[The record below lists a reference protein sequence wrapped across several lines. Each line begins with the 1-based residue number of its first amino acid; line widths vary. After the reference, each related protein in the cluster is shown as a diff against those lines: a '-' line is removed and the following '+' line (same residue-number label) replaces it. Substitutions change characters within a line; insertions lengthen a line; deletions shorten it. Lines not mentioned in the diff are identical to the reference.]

1 MKVSRNTGAS
11 SGGEDLYLKSLEIQG
26 FKSFPDKI
34 SLTFDKGLTAVVG
47 PNGSGKSN
55 IGDSVRWVLGEQSTK
70 TLRGNKM
77 EDVIF
82 SGTVAR
88 KPMGF
93 AAVTLNIDNTDKT
106 LADMEDEVAVTRKLY
121 RSGESEYMINGK
133 PCRLK
138 DINELFMDTGLGRDG
153 YSIIGQGRIAEIVG
167 QKSNERRDIFEEAA
181 GISKFRYKKL
191 EAERKLTAAQENMVR
206 LTDIISELES
216 RVEPLRIQS
225 QKAEKFVKL
234 AEERKR
240 LEISVW
246 VTRLDELS
254 AKERELDEK
263 ILVSRNEYEN
273 VENDLQRQDEKLQ
286 EGYRKMQESTVRS
299 DEIRKKMLEDE
310 QLSSEKKSGIAVLE
324 NDILHCNEAV
334 KNARRSIENS
344 EDTKSEL
351 LQQKKSAEDKI
362 AELKSQ
368 REALTEE
375 IDKVTAEF
383 NTAEAESDKLG
394 DSVEE
399 ASGEINALYIKQSE
413 LKYSAESAR
422 QTIED
427 ENTRLADLKKRSE
440 EARENT
446 EEYKRKLEACKADSG
461 KNKENAESIRNR
473 LSGIQRLYDSRK
485 QGFEQV
491 KAEFEKA
498 LYDLKDKQQRRKIL
512 SDLENN
518 MEGFAGSVKQ
528 VLRASKQGRIGGIF
542 GTVAQNIGVEPKYAV
557 AVETALGGAM
567 QNIIVEDEN
576 IAKRCIRFLKEQ
588 KGGRATFLPIT
599 SVKGYE
605 LREQGLENCD
615 GFVANAS
622 RIVTYDSKFSGIIAS
637 LLGRIVIAEDI
648 DTATNIA
655 KKYGYK
661 FRIVTLDGQ
670 VINAGGS
677 FTGGSAQKSG
687 GIITRKNE
695 IDTLDGEIEK
705 LTSLRDELRGKAE
718 KLRAESEKLR
728 YDMEAAKSE
737 LSECENEGVRLSA
750 EINSLTALTEQ
761 VEAQSE
767 SSVKYVA
774 DAERRIAEAK
784 TAIADSERLIA
795 ENSKLIEEAEAK
807 LAKGQSSREKLRLAR
822 AELSE
827 KLSQLRITDMEKDK
841 DIQAQQLEIQHA
853 DERLEELKSGNSLFL
868 EEIARQEKLI
878 EEKQADI
885 EKLRGELEGMKSN
898 TESSLEQIKRYQDIH
913 TEQTRLVNE
922 IQKGMK
928 GLNEAKEKL
937 SGDITRLEERSENI
951 KRDSDNMIRQLL
963 EVYELTRSEAIQI
976 AEKIE
981 DLTAAQQELTSVK
994 NKIRAL
1000 GSVNVD
1006 AIEEY
1011 REVSERYR
1019 FMSEQLA
1026 DVQKSKNELERI
1038 IAELTEEMCRIFEE
1052 SFRIINS
1059 NFKSIFVELFGG
1071 GKAEL
1076 ILTDPEDVLGSGI
1089 EISVAPP
1096 GKVIKNLI
1104 SLSGGE
1110 QAFVAIAIYFA
1121 ILKLRPAPF
1130 CILDEIDA
1138 ALDEVN
1144 VRKYAQ
1150 YLKNFTDTTQFVLVT
1165 HRRSAMEEANV
1176 LYGVTM
1182 QEDGI
1187 SKLLK
1192 MEQVDFQ
1199 EDVADI
1205 Q

>member
-1 MKVSRNTGAS
+1 M
-11 SGGEDLYLKSLEIQG
+11 YLKSLEIQG

-93 AAVTLNIDNTDKT
+93 AAVTLNIDNTDRT

-121 RSGESEYMINGK
+121 RSGESEYLINGR

-167 QKSNERRDIFEEAA
+167 AKSSERRDIFEEAA

-191 EAERKLTAAQENMVR
+191 EAERKLTAAHENMLR
-206 LTDIISELES
+206 LTDILAELEG

-225 QKAEKFVKL
+225 EKAEKFIKL

-246 VTRLDELS
+246 IARLDEL
-254 AKERELDEK
+254 KEKLTKLDEK
-263 ILVSRNEYEN
+263 ILVSKGEYEN
-273 VENDLQRQDEKLQ
+273 
-286 EGYRKMQESTVRS
+286 
-299 DEIRKKMLEDE
+299 
-310 QLSSEKKSGIAVLE
+310 LE
-324 NDILHCNEAV
+324 NDIEKEEQRLQDGFRRMQECTMKSDELRRKMLEEEQSSSQKKADIAVFENDISHCEQAIEAA
-334 KNARRSIENS
+334 KQSIAEAGR
-344 EDTKSEL
+344 TKSEL
-351 LQQKKSAEDKI
+351 EGRKSEAEKKIDGLSAEREKLETEI
-362 AELKSQ
+362 AE
-368 REALTEE
+368 
-375 IDKVTAEF
+375 VTAEF
-383 NTAEAESDKLG
+383 EKAEARNDQLG
-394 DSVEE
+394 DNVDKAGS
-399 ASGEINALYIKQSE
+399 EINALYIKQSE
-413 LKYSAESAR
+413 FTFAAEAAK
-422 QTIED
+422 QTI
-427 ENTRLADLKKRSE
+427 ADE
-440 EARENT
+440 EARLAELREKSGDTEKALAEYDEKIAENEKLSAKN
-446 EEYKRKLEACKADSG
+446 EEHS
-461 KNKENAESIRNR
+461 AELTNR
-473 LSGIQRLYDSRK
+473 LSGLERLYTSRK
-485 QGFEQV
+485 EGFERA
-491 KAEFEKA
+491 KEEFEKV
-498 LYDLKDKQQRRKIL
+498 LFELKDKQQRRKIL

-528 VLRASKQGRIGGIF
+528 VLKASKQGRIGGIL
-542 GTVAQNIGVEPKYAV
+542 GTVAQNIGVEPEYAV

-567 QNIIVEDEN
+567 QNIIVENED

-588 KGGRATFLPIT
+588 HGGRSTFLPIT
-599 SVKGYE
+599 SVKGNE
-605 LREQGLENCD
+605 LREQGLESCD
-615 GFVANAS
+615 GFVSLAS
-622 RIVTYDSKFSGIIAS
+622 RIVTYDERFAGIIAS
-637 LLGRIVIAEDI
+637 LLGRIAIAEDI
-648 DTATNIA
+648 DAATLIA

-677 FTGGSAQKSG
+677 FTGGSAMKSG
-687 GIITRKNE
+687 GVITRKNE
-695 IDTLDGEIEK
+695 IEK
-705 LTSLRDELRGKAE
+705 LDAEIVKLESQREELSAKAE

-728 YDMEAAKSE
+728 FDTNAAKSE
-737 LSECENEGVRLSA
+737 IADAEAEAVRLRA
-750 EINSLTALTEQ
+750 ELSSLNSLKEHLT
-761 VEAQSE
+761 AQSE
-767 SSVKYVA
+767 DSGRLLTES
-774 DAERRIAEAK
+774 EQRIAAAK
-784 TAIADSERLIA
+784 QTIADSEKSLA
-795 ENSKLIEEAEAK
+795 ETDKLIKDAEEK
-807 LAKGQSSREKLRLAR
+807 LAQGQDSREKLRMER
-822 AELSE
+822 AELSQ
-827 KLSQLRITDMEKDK
+827 KLSDMKIHGIEIEK
-841 DIQAQQLEIQHA
+841 DIQAQQDEIKRV
-853 DERLEELKSGNSLFL
+853 DEQLAELGQGSRHFE
-868 EEIARQEKLI
+868 EEIERQNKLI
-878 EEKQADI
+878 ETKRSDI
-885 EKLRGELEGMKSN
+885 DKLKNELDNMKSN
-898 TESSLEQIKRYQDIH
+898 SDTYLADIARYQSIH
-913 TEQTRLVNE
+913 TEQNKLVNE
-922 IQKGMK
+922 IQNGMK

-937 SGDITRLEERSENI
+937 SGEVTRLEERRESVE
-951 KRDSDNMIRQLL
+951 RDSDYIIGQLR
-963 EVYELTRSEAIQI
+963 EVYQLNRSEAVEL
-976 AEKIE
+976 AEKLE
-981 DLTAAQQELTSVK
+981 DVTAAQAELTTIK

-1000 GSVNVD
+1000 GSVNVA

-1011 REVSERYR
+1011 KEVSERYE
-1019 FMSEQLA
+1019 FLSGQLA
-1026 DVQKSKNELERI
+1026 DVQKSKNELEKI
-1038 IAELTEEMCRIFEE
+1038 IADLTEEMCRIFSE
-1052 SFRIINS
+1052 SFQVINS
-1059 NFKSIFVELFGG
+1059 NFKEIFVELFGG

-1076 ILTDPEDVLGSGI
+1076 ILSDPENVLESGI

-1110 QAFVAIAIYFA
+1110 QSFVAIAIYFA

-1150 YLKNFTDTTQFVLVT
+1150 YLKKFTDTTQFVLVT

-1199 EDVADI
+1199 EDVADV

>member
-1 MKVSRNTGAS
+1 M
-11 SGGEDLYLKSLEIQG
+11 YLKSLEIQG

-93 AAVTLNIDNTDKT
+93 AAVTLNIDNSDKAI
-106 LADMEDEVAVTRKLY
+106 ADMGDEIAVTRKLY
-121 RSGESEYMINGK
+121 RSGDSEYMINGRQ
-133 PCRLK
+133 CRLK

-167 QKSNERRDIFEEAA
+167 AKSSERRDIFEEAA

-191 EAERKLTAAQENMVR
+191 EAERKLSAAQENLLR
-206 LTDIISELES
+206 LTDILAELEG

-225 QKAEKFVKL
+225 QKAEKFIRL
-234 AEERKR
+234 AAERKT

-246 VTRLDELS
+246 VNRLDEYKL
-254 AKERELDEK
+254 KLDELNEK
-263 ILVSRNEYEN
+263 LLAGQNEYEN
-273 VENDLQRQDEKLQ
+273 IENDIAREEQKIE
-286 EGYRKMQESTVRS
+286 EAYRKMQESTVKS
-299 DEIRKKMLEDE
+299 DELRRKMLEEE
-310 QLSSEKKSGIAVLE
+310 QSASEMKSGIAVLE
-324 NDILHCNEAV
+324 NDIKHCNEAIEAA
-334 KNARRSIENS
+334 KKNIENARENRNALA
-344 EDTKSEL
+344 EEKTEAE
-351 LQQKKSAEDKI
+351 KKLADLAK
-362 AELKSQ
+362 Q
-368 REALTEE
+368 REALEAD
-375 IDKVTAEF
+375 ITA
-383 NTAEAESDKLG
+383 AEASFAKAESESSRLG
-394 DSVEE
+394 DSVDK
-399 ASGEINALYIKQSE
+399 AGSEINGLYIKQSE
-413 LKYSAESAR
+413 CKFACESSKAV
-422 QTIED
+422 IE
-427 ENTRLADLKKRSE
+427 EETARLADLRSSGSDFARKLEEYASQKSLSQSEAEKNTESE
-440 EARENT
+440 EA
-446 EEYKRKLEACKADSG
+446 A
-461 KNKENAESIRNR
+461 RNR
-473 LSGIQRLYDSRK
+473 LGGLERLYTSRK
-485 QGFEQV
+485 DGFEQA
-491 KAEFEKA
+491 KSDFERA
-498 LYDLKDKQQRRKIL
+498 LYELKDKQQRKKIL
-512 SDLENN
+512 TDLENN

-528 VLRASKQGRIGGIF
+528 VLKASKQGRIGGVF
-542 GTVAQNIGVEPKYAV
+542 GTVAQNIGVEPQYAV

-567 QNIIVEDEN
+567 QNVIVENED

-599 SVKGYE
+599 SVKGRE
-605 LREQGLENCD
+605 LGEQGLESCE
-615 GFVANAS
+615 GFVANANK
-622 RIVTYDSKFSGIIAS
+622 IVTYDPKFSGIIVS

-648 DTATNIA
+648 DSATVIA

-677 FTGGSAQKSG
+677 FTGGSAQRSG

-695 IDTLDGEIEK
+695 LDKLEAEIEK
-705 LTSLRDELRGKAE
+705 LSSEKDKLSEKAE
-718 KLRAESEKLR
+718 KMRAESEKLR
-728 YDMEAAKSE
+728 YDMEAAKEE
-737 LSECENEGVRLSA
+737 LARCSA
-750 EINSLTALTEQ
+750 EKVRINAELASLESLIEQ
-761 VEAQSE
+761 MHSQSE
-767 SSVKYVA
+767 N
-774 DAERRIAEAK
+774 
-784 TAIADSERLIA
+784 SERLIA
-795 ENSKLIEEAEAK
+795 ESEQKIEAAKQNIIDSENMLGELAEQIRAAEEA
-807 LAKGQSSREKLRLAR
+807 LAQGQDDREKLRLKR

-827 KLSQLRITDMEKDK
+827 KLSQLKIKGMELAKDV
-841 DIQAQQLEIQHA
+841 QAQELEISRIDRSIEDTKYGSHLY
-853 DERLEELKSGNSLFL
+853 E
-868 EEIARQEKLI
+868 EEIFRQK
-878 EEKQADI
+878 EEISSKRDQI
-885 EKLRGELEGMKSN
+885 NELNLKLEGLDSN
-898 TESSLEQIKRYQDIH
+898 KDAYNNEIRRYQTVH
-913 TEQTRLVNE
+913 TEQNRLVNE
-922 IQKGMK
+922 LQKGLK
-928 GLNEAKEKL
+928 QINEAKEKL
-937 SGDITRLEERSENI
+937 SAENTRLSG
-951 KRDSDNMIRQLL
+951 KRDSISGESEKIIAQLY
-963 EVYELTRSEAIQI
+963 ESYELTRSEAIKL
-976 AEKIE
+976 AEKI
-981 DLTAAQQELTSVK
+981 DDMTQAQKELTDIR

-1011 REVSERYR
+1011 KEVSERYR
-1019 FMSEQLA
+1019 FMSEQIA
-1026 DVQKSKNELERI
+1026 DIQRSKAELEKL
-1038 IAELTEEMCRIFEE
+1038 IAGLTEEMCRIFSE

-1059 NFKSIFVELFGG
+1059 NFKEIFVELFGG

-1076 ILTDPEDVLGSGI
+1076 ILTDPENVLESGI

-1110 QAFVAIAIYFA
+1110 QSFVAIAIYFS
-1121 ILKLRPAPF
+1121 ILRLRPAPF

-1150 YLKNFTDTTQFVLVT
+1150 YLKKFTDTTQFVLVT

-1199 EDVADI
+1199 EDIADV

>member
-1 MKVSRNTGAS
+1 M
-11 SGGEDLYLKSLEIQG
+11 YLKSLEIQG

-106 LADMEDEVAVTRKLY
+106 LADMDDEVAVTRKLY
-121 RSGESEYMINGK
+121 RSGESEYLINGRS
-133 PCRLK
+133 CRLK

-167 QKSNERRDIFEEAA
+167 AKSSERRDIFEEAA

-191 EAERKLTAAQENMVR
+191 EAERKLSAAQENLVR
-206 LTDIISELES
+206 LTDILSELES
-216 RVEPLRIQS
+216 RVGPLKAQS
-225 QKAEKFVKL
+225 EKAEKFVKL
-234 AEERKR
+234 SGEKKK

-246 VTRLDELS
+246 VRRLEEY
-254 AKERELDEK
+254 KKKLDALEEK

-273 VENDLQRQDEKLQ
+273 LENDIAREEQKIDDA
-286 EGYRKMQESTVRS
+286 YRKMNESTVCQ
-299 DEIRKKMLEDE
+299 DEIRRKMLEEE
-310 QLSSEKKSGIAVLE
+310 QTASEMKSGIAVL
-324 NDILHCNEAV
+324 NTDIKYCNEA
-334 KNARRSIENS
+334 I
-344 EDTKSEL
+344 
-351 LQQKKSAEDKI
+351 
-362 AELKSQ
+362 
-368 REALTEE
+368 
-375 IDKVTAEF
+375 
-383 NTAEAESDKLG
+383 
-394 DSVEE
+394 
-399 ASGEINALYIKQSE
+399 
-413 LKYSAESAR
+413 ESAR
-422 QTIED
+422 KSIND
-427 ENTRLADLKKRSE
+427 SENTKKRLNDDLKKANTKLKDLE
-440 EARENT
+440 E
-446 EEYKRKLEACKADSG
+446 KKKSLEAEIAKTAAEFDAAEQ
-461 KNKENAESIRNR
+461 KNKQLGNSVDKTGNEINSLYIRQSEQRITIDNAKRSANDERKRLAELNESGSGASGAIDEHRKRLEEQNSLLETKKNEAGEIRNK
-473 LSGIQRLYDSRK
+473 LVGLEKLYNTRRES
-485 QGFEQV
+485 FEQA
-491 KAEFEKA
+491 KSDFERA
-498 LYDLKDKQQRRKIL
+498 LYELKDKQQRKKIL
-512 SDLENN
+512 SDMDSN

-528 VLRASKQGRIGGIF
+528 ILKASRQGRISGVF
-542 GTVAQNIGVEPKYAV
+542 GTVAQNIGVEQKYAV

-567 QNIIVEDEN
+567 QNIIVENED

-599 SVKGYE
+599 SVRGNE
-605 LREQGLENCD
+605 LREQGIENCD
-615 GFVANAS
+615 GYIANAS
-622 RIVTYDSKFSGIIAS
+622 RIVTYDEKFSGIIAN

-648 DTATNIA
+648 DTATLIA

-695 IDTLDGEIEK
+695 IDTLDAEIEK
-705 LTSLRDELRGKAE
+705 LTSSRDELSKNLE
-718 KLRAESEKLR
+718 KLRAESEKYR
-728 YDMEAAKSE
+728 FDTEAAKDE
-737 LSECENEGVRLSA
+737 LSRNEADTVRINA
-750 EINSLTALTEQ
+750 EISSIGSILEQ
-761 VEAQSE
+761 LLAQ
-767 SSVKYVA
+767 
-774 DAERRIAEAK
+774 
-784 TAIADSERLIA
+784 A
-795 ENSKLIEEAEAK
+795 ENSGKLISDTEKKIAEYEKAAEDAEKELAATDELIKNAEAE
-807 LAKGQSSREKLRLAR
+807 LAKGQGIREELRLKR
-822 AELSE
+822 AEISE
-827 KLSQLRITDMEKDK
+827 KLSQQKYSGVGLDK
-841 DIQAQQLEIQHA
+841 DIEAQKLEISRINEGLN
-853 DERLEELKSGNSLFL
+853 DLKSGSKRF
-868 EEIARQEKLI
+868 EDEILRQQDIITHKQI
-878 EEKQADI
+878 EI
-885 EKLRGELEGMKSN
+885 EKLQKELEGFKDN
-898 TESSLEQIKRYQDIH
+898 TAAYLEQIKRYQDIH
-913 TEQTRLVNE
+913 TEQNRLVAE
-922 IQKGMK
+922 MKK
-928 GLNEAKEKL
+928 GLRGFNDAKEK
-937 SGDITRLEERSENI
+937 SSADITRLEAQKEAVN
-951 KRDSDNMIRQLL
+951 RDSSTIVNQLL
-963 EVYELTRSEAIQI
+963 EVYELTRSEAMEQ
-976 AEKIE
+976 AEPVE
-981 DLTAAQQELTSVK
+981 DMTAAQAELSSIK
-994 NKIRAL
+994 KKISAL
-1000 GSVNVD
+1000 GTVNVG

-1011 REVSERYR
+1011 REVSERFS
-1019 FMSEQLA
+1019 FMSDQVA
-1026 DVQKSKNELERI
+1026 DVQRSKAELEKI
-1038 IAELTEEMCRIFEE
+1038 ISSLTDEMCRIFAE
-1052 SFRIINS
+1052 SFAVINS

-1076 ILTDPEDVLGSGI
+1076 ILTDPENVLESGI

-1110 QAFVAIAIYFA
+1110 QSFVAIAIYFA

-1150 YLKNFTDTTQFVLVT
+1150 YLKKFTDTTQFVLVT

>member
-1 MKVSRNTGAS
+1 
-11 SGGEDLYLKSLEIQG
+11 LYLKSLEIQG

-93 AAVTLNIDNTDKT
+93 AAVTLNIDNSDKT
-106 LADMEDEVAVTRKLY
+106 IADMDDEVAVTRKLY
-121 RSGESEYMINGK
+121 RSGESEYMINGRS
-133 PCRLK
+133 CRLK

-153 YSIIGQGRIAEIVG
+153 YSIIGQGRIAEIVA

-191 EAERKLTAAQENMVR
+191 EAERKLTAAQENLLR
-206 LTDIISELES
+206 LTDILSELEG
-216 RVEPLRIQS
+216 RVGPLKNQAE
-225 QKAEKFVKL
+225 KAEKFIRL
-234 AEERKR
+234 AEERKK

-246 VTRLDELS
+246 VSRLDDL
-254 AKERELDEK
+254 KEKLEKLDEK
-263 ILVSRNEYEN
+263 ILLSKNEYEN
-273 VENDLQRQDEKLQ
+273 VENDIQHEEEKIQDAI
-286 EGYRKMQESTVRS
+286 RKMQESTIRQ
-299 DEIRKKMLEDE
+299 DELRKKMLEEE
-310 QLSSEKKSGIAVLE
+310 QTASDMKSEIAVFE
-324 NDILHCNEAV
+324 NDIKHCTDAIGTA
-334 KNARRSIENS
+334 KKSIENS
-344 EDTKSEL
+344 EGTKKRLE
-351 LQQKKSAEDKI
+351 KDKI
-362 AELKSQ
+362 AAAEKLEELKEQ
-368 REALTEE
+368 KKAVEAEIAETE
-375 IDKVTAEF
+375 KEF
-383 NTAEAESDKLG
+383 AAAEAESSQLG
-394 DSVEE
+394 DSVDK
-399 ASGEINALYIKQSE
+399 AGSEINSLYIKQSE
-413 LKYSAESAR
+413 YKFACESSKKL
-422 QTIED
+422 ID
-427 ENTRLADLKKRSE
+427 EQKQRLTELRESSSDVEKTLADYE
-440 EARENT
+440 EKTRQSQAELAENT
-446 EEYKRKLEACKADSG
+446 ELTESLR
-461 KNKENAESIRNR
+461 NK
-473 LSGIQRLYDSRK
+473 LSGLERLYKSRNDS
-485 QGFEQV
+485 FEQA
-491 KAEFEKA
+491 KNDFEKV

-512 SDLENN
+512 TDLENN

-528 VLRASKQGRIGGIF
+528 VLKASKQGRIGGIF
-542 GTVAQNIGVEPKYAV
+542 GTVAQNIGVAPEYAV

-567 QNIIVEDEN
+567 QNIIVENED

-605 LREQGLENCD
+605 LREQGLENCE

-622 RIVTYDSKFSGIIAS
+622 RIVTYDQKFSGIINS

-648 DTATNIA
+648 DSATNIA

-677 FTGGSAQKSG
+677 FTGGSAQRSG
-687 GIITRKNE
+687 GVITRKNE
-695 IDTLDGEIEK
+695 IDTLDADIAK
-705 LTSLRDELRGKAE
+705 LSAQKESLSANAE
-718 KLRAESEKLR
+718 KLRAERAKLA
-728 YDMEAAKSE
+728 YDTEAAKDELTKCESDRVRINAE
-737 LSECENEGVRLSA
+737 LS
-750 EINSLTALTEQ
+750 SLASLMEQ
-761 VEAQSE
+761 VRAQSE
-767 SSVKYVA
+767 NSGKLVEE
-774 DAERRIAEAK
+774 AEQKIASAEQ
-784 TAIADSERLIA
+784 TIADSEKGLAETETLI
-795 ENSKLIEEAEAK
+795 KEAEEK
-807 LAKGQSSREKLRLAR
+807 LAQGQDVREKLRLKR

-827 KLSQLRITDMEKDK
+827 KLSARRLKGMETAK
-841 DIQAQQLEIQHA
+841 DIQAQETEIA
-853 DERLEELKSGNSLFL
+853 RIERSLEELKYGNRQF
-868 EEIARQEKLI
+868 EDEIARQNEIIAAK
-878 EEKQADI
+878 KADI
-885 EKLRGELEGMKSN
+885 EKLKADLDSFKGNTKSYN
-898 TESSLEQIKRYQDIH
+898 EEISRYQAMH

-922 IQKGMK
+922 MQKGLK
-928 GLNEAKEKL
+928 EINEAKEKL
-937 SGDITRLEERSENI
+937 SAEVTRLEER
-951 KRDSDNMIRQLL
+951 RDSNLRDTDNIIRQLS
-963 EVYELTRSEAIQI
+963 ESYQLTRSEAVQL

-981 DLTAAQQELTSVK
+981 DITAAQRELTEVR

-1011 REVSERYR
+1011 KEVSERYT
-1019 FMSEQLA
+1019 FMSEQIA
-1026 DVQKSKNELERI
+1026 DIQKSKAELEKI
-1038 IAELTEEMCRIFEE
+1038 ITDLTEEMCRIFTD

-1059 NFKSIFVELFGG
+1059 NFKEIFVELFGG

-1076 ILTDPEDVLGSGI
+1076 ILSDPDNVLESGI

-1110 QAFVAIAIYFA
+1110 QSFVAIAIYFA
-1121 ILKLRPAPF
+1121 ILRLRPAPF

>member
-1 MKVSRNTGAS
+1 M
-11 SGGEDLYLKSLEIQG
+11 YLKSLEIQG

-93 AAVTLNIDNTDKT
+93 AAVTLNIDNSDHT
-106 LADMEDEVAVTRKLY
+106 LADMEDEVAITRKLY
-121 RSGESEYMINGK
+121 RSGDSEYMINGRQ
-133 PCRLK
+133 CRLK

-167 QKSNERRDIFEEAA
+167 AKSNERRDIFEEAA

-191 EAERKLTAAQENMVR
+191 EAERKLTAAQENLLR
-206 LTDIISELES
+206 LTDILTELES
-216 RVEPLRIQS
+216 RVGPLKTQS
-225 QKAEKFVKL
+225 EKAQKFLKL

-246 VTRLDELS
+246 VSRLDEL
-254 AKERELDEK
+254 KVQLEQLEEK
-263 ILVSRNEYEN
+263 ILIKQNEYEN
-273 VENDLQRQDEKLQ
+273 IGNDIQREEDRIA
-286 EGYRKMQESTVRS
+286 EGYRKMQESTIRS
-299 DEIRKKMLEDE
+299 DELRRKMLEEE
-310 QLSSEKKSGIAVLE
+310 QEASDMKSGIAVYE
-324 NDILHCNEAV
+324 NDIKHCQEAIESA
-334 KNARRSIENS
+334 KRSIESS
-344 EDTKSEL
+344 EDTRKGLLSERESAEKKLSEL
-351 LQQKKSAEDKI
+351 KAARSALEKDI
-362 AELKSQ
+362 A
-368 REALTEE
+368 
-375 IDKVTAEF
+375 DVTAEF
-383 NTAEAESDKLG
+383 EKAEQENSRLG
-394 DSVEE
+394 DTMDK
-399 ASGEINALYIKQSE
+399 AGGEINSLYIRQSE
-413 LKYSAESAR
+413 QRFTIESAKSS
-422 QTIED
+422 IE
-427 ENTRLADLKKRSE
+427 EERSRLEQL
-440 EARENT
+440 RESGSHYGEQL
-446 EEYKRKLEACKADSG
+446 EEYRRQLELSRQEQE
-461 KNKENAESIRNR
+461 KNSEKTSEMKNR
-473 LSGIQRLYDSRK
+473 LTGLEKLYSSRRD
-485 QGFEQV
+485 GFEQA

-498 LYDLKDKQQRRKIL
+498 LYELKDKQQRRKIL
-512 SDLENN
+512 TDLENN

-528 VLRASKQGRIGGIF
+528 VLKASRQGRLGGVF
-542 GTVAQNIGVEPKYAV
+542 GTVAQNIGVAPEYAV

-567 QNIIVEDEN
+567 QNIIVENED

-588 KGGRATFLPIT
+588 HGGRATFLPIT
-599 SVKGYE
+599 SVKGRE
-605 LREQGLENCD
+605 LNEQGLENCE
-615 GFVANAS
+615 GFIANAS
-622 RIVTYDSKFSGIIAS
+622 RIVTYDPKFSGIIAS

-648 DTATNIA
+648 DTATVIA

-687 GIITRKNE
+687 GVITRKNE
-695 IDTLDGEIEK
+695 IDTLDTEIEK
-705 LTSLRDELRGKAE
+705 LTEERDRLRVSAE
-718 KLRAESEKLR
+718 KLRAEAEKLR
-728 YDMEAAKSE
+728 YDKDAARDELTSLESEA
-737 LSECENEGVRLSA
+737 VRISA
-750 EINSLTALTEQ
+750 EITSLDSLIKQLGT
-761 VEAQSE
+761 QSE
-767 SSVKYVA
+767 SSDRQISETEERIA
-774 DAERRIAEAK
+774 AAERTITETEKALADTAEE
-784 TAIADSERLIA
+784 IRSA
-795 ENSKLIEEAEAK
+795 EEKRAE
-807 LAKGQSSREKLRLAR
+807 GETSREKLRTHR

-827 KLSQLRITDMEKDK
+827 KLSALKIKSIELVKDMQSAE
-841 DIQAQQLEIQHA
+841 QEIQRI
-853 DERLEELKSGNSLFL
+853 DGSLEELGQGSRKFQ
-868 EEIARQEKLI
+868 EEIDRQNDMISHKEIEIERLKEKLAGF
-878 EEKQADI
+878 KD
-885 EKLRGELEGMKSN
+885 N
-898 TESSLEQIKRYQDIH
+898 TVSYNEQIKRYQEMH
-913 TEQTRLVNE
+913 TEQNRLVNE
-922 IQKGMK
+922 LNK
-928 GLNEAKEKL
+928 GLKEFNDAKEKL
-937 SGDITRLEERSENI
+937 SRDITMLEERREARR
-951 KRDSDNMIRQLL
+951 RDNDFIRNQLHD
-963 EVYELTRSEAIQI
+963 VYELTLTEALEL

-981 DLTAAQQELTSVK
+981 DMTAAQQQLNLVK
-994 NKIRAL
+994 KKIRDL

-1011 REVSERYR
+1011 REVSERYE
-1019 FMSEQLA
+1019 FMSGQIA
-1026 DVQKSKNELERI
+1026 DVQRSKTELEKI
-1038 IAELTEEMCRIFEE
+1038 ITSLTEDMCRIFSE
-1052 SFRIINS
+1052 SFEIINS
-1059 NFKSIFVELFGG
+1059 NFKEIFVELFGG

-1076 ILTDPEDVLGSGI
+1076 RLNDPENVLESGI
-1089 EISVAPP
+1089 EIIVAPP

-1110 QAFVAIAIYFA
+1110 QSFVAIAIYFA

-1150 YLKNFTDTTQFVLVT
+1150 YLKKFTDTTQFVLVT